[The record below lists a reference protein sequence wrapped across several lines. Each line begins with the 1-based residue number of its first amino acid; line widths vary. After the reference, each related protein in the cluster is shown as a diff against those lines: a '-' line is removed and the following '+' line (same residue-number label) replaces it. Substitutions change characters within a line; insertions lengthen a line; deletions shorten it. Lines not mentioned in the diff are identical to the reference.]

1 MNKRV
6 TLVDVARAAGVH
18 HTTVSLALR
27 NHPRLP
33 KETADRLK
41 ALAAQMGYRPDPVL
55 ASLVAY
61 RNGIAVQK
69 NTQCLAY
76 LLRLNNRRDLQ
87 SDPSA
92 GYWAGALEQADLLG
106 YRLEKFWLDEDG
118 VKPHELRRILH
129 ARGIRGV
136 LIVSVPPGS
145 AHLDLD
151 WDHFCTV
158 RIGHHPAK
166 LLVPAVANN
175 LLQITR
181 VAVEKIHAL
190 GFRRIGLVTSYGDT
204 LKLADLIRG
213 GFELGCNACMLSE
226 RVHPLLITDDRGP
239 QGRARMIA
247 RVRNWVR
254 RSRVDALLSNWN
266 FPAEELR
273 EIGASAFFS
282 LDATSIK
289 PGLPPLQG
297 MVQNHRLVGMRALDQ
312 LALLLKTNQF
322 GLQTFP
328 SLSLIEGYWR
338 DEAGAARPMG
348 KTNTRDALD
357 APQIGLDRSSS

>member
-33 KETADRLK
+33 AATVDRLK
-41 ALAAQMGYRPDPVL
+41 SLAARMGYRPDPAL

-61 RNGIAVQK
+61 RNGIAAQK

-106 YRLEKFWLDEDG
+106 YRLEKFWLDEAG

-136 LIVSVPPGS
+136 LIVSVPPDAS
-145 AHLDLD
+145 HLDLD
-151 WDHFCTV
+151 WERFCTV

-166 LLVPAVANN
+166 LPVPAVANN

-190 GFRRIGLVTSYGDT
+190 GFRRIGLVTSDGDT
-204 LKLADLIRG
+204 VKLADLMRG
-213 GFELGCNACMLSE
+213 GFELGCNACKLAE
-226 RVHPLLITDDRGP
+226 RVHPLVIVDDRTA

-247 RVRNWVR
+247 SVRTWVR

-282 LDATSIK
+282 LDATAIK
-289 PGLPPLQG
+289 TGGPAPRG

-328 SLSLIEGYWR
+328 SLSLIDGYWR
-338 DEAGAARPMG
+338 DQAVDVVPSG
-348 KTNTRDALD
+348 K
-357 APQIGLDRSSS
+357 I

>member
-18 HTTVSLALR
+18 HTTVSLAIRKHPKLAKSTGERLR
-27 NHPRLP
+27 
-33 KETADRLK
+33 
-41 ALAAQMGYRPDPVL
+41 ALAARMGYRPDPAL

-61 RNGIAVQK
+61 RNGVAPQK
-69 NTQCLAY
+69 NIQCLAY
-76 LLRLNNRRDLQ
+76 LLRLNHRRDLQ
-87 SDPSA
+87 RDPSA

-118 VKPHELRRILH
+118 VKPRELRRILH

-136 LIVSVPPGS
+136 LIGSMPPES
-145 AHLDLD
+145 IDLDLD
-151 WDHFCTV
+151 WESFCTV

-166 LLVPAVANN
+166 LSVPAVANN

-190 GFRRIGLVTSYGDT
+190 GFRRIGLVTSDADT

-213 GFELGCNACMLSE
+213 GFELGCNACMLEE
-226 RVHPLLITDDRGP
+226 RVHPLVIADDRSP

-247 RVRNWVR
+247 HVRAWFR
-254 RSRVDALLSNWN
+254 HSRADALLSNWN

-289 PGLPPLQG
+289 NGHPPLQG

-328 SLSLIEGYWR
+328 SLSLIDGYWR
-338 DEAGAARPMG
+338 DTKVE
-348 KTNTRDALD
+348 TRL
-357 APQIGLDRSSS
+357 Q